1 MPEIFEHIDQLGRAP
16 GRVAVATL
24 VNTRGTTPRKE
35 GAKMLVGEGGG
46 VLGSVTIGGCVDA
59 QVIEETADVLD
70 KNRPRLLELNLGD
83 EEAWEI
89 GLTCGGTIEVSVEPL
104 PPELYVKVR
113 EHAARGGH
121 AAIVTRLD
129 SGAKLL
135 LLDDGTSE
143 GTLGEA
149 FLDERFA
156 AEAREA
162 MAAGLSRTLVLE
174 GVRAFVEVIAP
185 PAMLLVV
192 GASHVAMPL
201 TTLARTLG
209 YRTVVMDGRPRFA
222 TSERFPDV
230 DELRVGIP
238 SEMIREYAL
247 TPSAALVLV
256 AHDYKYDLPVLRH
269 ALGTDIGYIGMLG
282 SARRGATILKFLSDE
297 GVTDAQLKRVRVP
310 IGLDLG
316 ARSAPEIALA
326 IEPGDLHEEEAGARL
341 ARAVVGDGV
350 EVKGYTGGQWTLT
363 ATRRGLLAIASP
375 ALTDI
380 NAHEG
385 IAVFTLFHGQPVEPG
400 ETVAKAKVTPL
411 VIAEQTMVTVEK
423 ASRAAGG
430 VLSVRAFRP
439 LTIGAVAR
447 EKLEPK
453 QRARFETALGQK
465 IDWFG
470 SGLLPVRYAG
480 ASARAVA
487 EELEA
492 LRRGGAEV
500 LIVAGASALDPLDP
514 VFGGLELL
522 GARMERHGAPAHPGS
537 LLWVARWEGLSV
549 LGMPTCGMFSQ
560 ATTFD
565 LVFPRLLAGE
575 RIGNREIAELG
586 HGGLLSRDM

>member
-1 MPEIFEHIDQLGRAP
+1 MPELFEHIDQLRRAP

-89 GLTCGGTIEVSVEPL
+89 GLTCGGTIEVFVEPL
-104 PPELYVKVR
+104 TPELYVKVR

-209 YRTVVMDGRPRFA
+209 YHTVVMDGRPRFA
-222 TSERFPDV
+222 TRERFPDV
-230 DELRVGIP
+230 E
-238 SEMIREYAL
+238 S
-247 TPSAALVLV
+247 SA
-256 AHDYKYDLPVLRH
+256 
-269 ALGTDIGYIGMLG
+269 
-282 SARRGATILKFLSDE
+282 S
-297 GVTDAQLKRVRVP
+297 
-310 IGLDLG
+310 
-316 ARSAPEIALA
+316 
-326 IEPGDLHEEEAGARL
+326 
-341 ARAVVGDGV
+341 
-350 EVKGYTGGQWTLT
+350 
-363 ATRRGLLAIASP
+363 
-375 ALTDI
+375 
-380 NAHEG
+380 
-385 IAVFTLFHGQPVEPG
+385 
-400 ETVAKAKVTPL
+400 
-411 VIAEQTMVTVEK
+411 
-423 ASRAAGG
+423 ASR
-430 VLSVRAFRP
+430 
-439 LTIGAVAR
+439 
-447 EKLEPK
+447 
-453 QRARFETALGQK
+453 
-465 IDWFG
+465 
-470 SGLLPVRYAG
+470 
-480 ASARAVA
+480 
-487 EELEA
+487 
-492 LRRGGAEV
+492 RR
-500 LIVAGASALDPLDP
+500 
-514 VFGGLELL
+514 
-522 GARMERHGAPAHPGS
+522 
-537 LLWVARWEGLSV
+537 
-549 LGMPTCGMFSQ
+549 
-560 ATTFD
+560 
-565 LVFPRLLAGE
+565 
-575 RIGNREIAELG
+575 
-586 HGGLLSRDM
+586 